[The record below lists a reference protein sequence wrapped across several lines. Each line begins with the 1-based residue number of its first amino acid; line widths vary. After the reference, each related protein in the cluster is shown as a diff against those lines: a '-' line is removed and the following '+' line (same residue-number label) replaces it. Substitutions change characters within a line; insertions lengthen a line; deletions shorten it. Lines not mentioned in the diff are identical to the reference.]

1 MKKICVLSGILFAML
16 VTGMIV
22 KGKRM
27 DMQQCLA
34 KEVFRFHVLANSD
47 SREDQELKLQVKE
60 AVIAY
65 TEDHRPKG
73 GGYVQYKDCRYRA
86 SPQEIRCESLRAL
99 QR

>member
-34 KEVFRFHVLANSD
+34 QEVFRFHVLANSD
-47 SREDQELKLQVKE
+47 SREDQELKLQVK
-60 AVIAY
+60 
-65 TEDHRPKG
+65 R
-73 GGYVQYKDCRYRA
+73 Q
-86 SPQEIRCESLRAL
+86 
-99 QR
+99 